1 MSVFVLLTVALAAC
15 GQNVYKVEKERGI
28 DLIQAE
34 KDDEAL
40 IAFERA
46 REVKET
52 SEIEAW
58 IIEVERFQQWNR
70 YIDEAELSAFEIALE
85 KSVVP
90 TAFDSADAAI
100 WERRVSAFRETLRE
114 LVVRGAPFQE
124 GVSEMERAL
133 RAYEYETV
141 ITIADELEAMN
152 EPQLWAKYG
161 EHIQEWKRRANE
173 ALTKVK
179 EQQHREDVVQEE
191 APSVER
197 DETVQQRQKAAEP
210 TSEPEPSAPPA
221 QTHPVEPVPMPP
233 IEQRPPDEPL
243 NECDN
248 CSQYDVADALI
259 QRMNYPRPLVIGTIT
274 ENNVGDITVYLY
286 EEESG
291 ATFEIGS
298 YAYDRNVDQFYD
310 ARRWQEE
317 MEVEYV
323 Y

>member
-114 LVVRGAPFQE
+114 LLVRGTPFQE
-124 GVSEMERAL
+124 GVADMERAL

-141 ITIADELEAMN
+141 VTIAGELEAMN

-161 EHIQEWKRRANE
+161 EQVEEWKRRANE
-173 ALTKVK
+173 ALTKVN
-179 EQQHREDVVQEE
+179 EQKQREDVARVEE
-191 APSVER
+191 QSAVR
-197 DETVQQRQKAAEP
+197 DEVAKKEKESPKEQT
-210 TSEPEPSAPPA
+210 PSAPPA
-221 QTHPVEPVPMPP
+221 KTHPVESVPMPP